1 MVVPIQTWSWV
12 HQIAWKCRIQV
23 TAMWMIRE
31 TVLRLTVSD
40 WSAVGNGER
49 KEMTAKNKWKNN
61 SIKIEW
67 NKSSLCVCYEC
78 HSTLLWQLCQR
89 PKNVIRDSAYR
100 HQSCSGFPSGRCVAA
115 VSNVH
120 CTLIPDPSPKHASCN
135 YTSHRI
141 VIEFKYYIRS
151 ERLFRSFN
159 NMIRIIII
167 NIQQTGSCYVI
178 FNLKQSTWIGYDPN
192 CVTTIPM
199 LFNHYR
205 YTLARMYTTSHWCI
219 LTIAVNYN

>member
-1 MVVPIQTWSWV
+1 MPNSSNHDVNDSKNCAAIDRQRLIGCGKW
-12 HQIAWKCRIQV
+12 WKTKRQQ
-23 TAMWMIRE
+23 
-31 TVLRLTVSD
+31 
-40 WSAVGNGER
+40 
-49 KEMTAKNKWKNN
+49 KNTWKNN

-141 VIEFKYYIRS
+141 VIEFKYCIRS

-178 FNLKQSTWIGYDPN
+178 FNLKQSTWIGCDPN

-199 LFNHYR
+199 LS
-205 YTLARMYTTSHWCI
+205 TTTVTRWLECI
-219 LTIAVNYN
+219 PRPIDAS